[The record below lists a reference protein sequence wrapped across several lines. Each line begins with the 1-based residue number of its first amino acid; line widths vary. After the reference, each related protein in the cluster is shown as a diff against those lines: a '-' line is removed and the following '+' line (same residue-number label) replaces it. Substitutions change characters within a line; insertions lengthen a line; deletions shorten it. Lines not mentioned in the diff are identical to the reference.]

1 MAYLMYKYQ
10 LLYVYINS
18 YQAGGEMWYAVF
30 SRSMVVLLAG
40 VCTLL
45 CYLAIRMAYTTAPF
59 YLLLPL
65 PVLILLFWHHCEKRI
80 RGPAMVK
87 FFSSTYVNVCLFVI
101 LQNYSLFSVCLLDF
115 VDGRC
120 HGA

>member
-1 MAYLMYKYQ
+1 MYKYQ

-45 CYLAIRMAYTTAPF
+45 CYLAIRMTYTTAPF
-59 YLLLPL
+59 YLLVPL

-80 RGPAMVK
+80 RGPAMV
-87 FFSSTYVNVCLFVI
+87 SSNCTLF
-101 LQNYSLFSVCLLDF
+101 L
-115 VDGRC
+115 
-120 HGA
+120 